1 MSDKSKASI
10 LVLSAENEHQI
21 KLLNA
26 NLQELNTI
34 LRNIDKNIYELVRY
48 FINFHH

>member
-1 MSDKSKASI
+1 MSDDTEATI
-10 LVLSAENEHQI
+10 LVLTAENEHQL
-21 KLLNA
+21 KLLNV

-34 LRNIDKNIYELVRY
+34 LKSIDKNIYELVKY